1 MSRDYKPAAKKNNG
15 SKGSPF
21 LTGLLVGLLL
31 GVGLSLWV
39 TMYLKGSESPFS
51 ESNVKKPAETRV
63 EKPAEENEE
72 DVLPKDE
79 SPDGAKSDNK
89 FDFYTILPETEST

>member
-1 MSRDYKPAAKKNNG
+1 MSRDYKPTTPRSNS

-51 ESNVKKPAETRV
+51 ESSVKKPAFETR
-63 EKPAEENEE
+63 ARF
-72 DVLPKDE
+72 PK
-79 SPDGAKSDNK
+79 SSG
-89 FDFYTILPETEST
+89 